1 MPNPLKLASLWRVI
15 KDLDLEGLRATA
27 RAPFTLA
34 LASEQADDATEL
46 RRLLTGP
53 DAPPHPWIEIAS
65 LGTSAPAFAEA
76 TAGRPGTVEATA
88 GGPQRSAIDALTALS
103 GSPIAG
109 VLITRDANLSDA
121 LELAGNR
128 FATSSTPVLTVVVGD
143 TSRTAKVLRPGEQ
156 ARVAVDALDAAAID
170 AVATALLPLVSD
182 DRQVGLGAQFPPLR
196 PVIFA
201 RIIDRT
207 ARANASFAL
216 TTGLAETIPVL
227 TAPLNLG
234 DMVVLTKNQ
243 LMMCYRLALAG
254 GRDDEPR
261 AMMSEI
267 IGVLGSGVL
276 FRQAARQLVGLIP
289 IAGLL
294 PKVAISYA
302 GTYAIGKAMVAW
314 TTEGKQVTVDTVA
327 GFSREGLVKGR
338 ALAEHLVESAGA
350 TGGRIAGRIERLRQ
364 YLPGKRTK
372 G

>member
-34 LASEQADDATEL
+34 IAAEQADDASQL
-46 RRLLTGP
+46 RQLLTGG
-53 DAPPHPWIEIAS
+53 DAPPHPWIEIAT
-65 LGTSAPAFAEA
+65 LGTSTAEHD
-76 TAGRPGTVEATA
+76 
-88 GGPQRSAIDALTALS
+88 AIEALS
-103 GSPIAG
+103 ALSASPLAG
-109 VLITRDANLSDA
+109 LLITRDANLSP
-121 LELAGNR
+121 LLKLAGNR
-128 FATSSTPVLTVVVGD
+128 FATSTTPVLTVVVGD

-156 ARVAVDALDAAAID
+156 ARVAVEALDATAID
-170 AVATALLPLVSD
+170 AVATALLPMLPD
-182 DRQVGLGAQFPPLR
+182 DQQVALGAQFPPLR

-243 LMMCYRLALAG
+243 LMMCYRLALAA

-338 ALAEHLVESAGA
+338 ALAEHLVETAGA
-350 TGGRIAGRIERLRQ
+350 TGGRIAGRFERLRQ

-372 G
+372 V